1 MANKKRKDSFGNKL
15 NEGEYQRKDGRYYA
29 KYTNSKGKVS
39 YICARCL
46 EDLREQEKRFQIDDF
61 EGIDTSAGKITL
73 NRLFEMNMKLNIGIK
88 PTTKANYISMWK
100 NNVETSA
107 IGNKEVAKIKKSQIK
122 DFYTDCNAKG
132 LKRNTIKLLHNLIF
146 SSLEIAVDDDIIRK
160 NPAKDCMKDFKADAE
175 EKKPLSEAEV
185 QKLISFCNNSCYNL
199 HTPFITIAIGT
210 CMRCGELTG
219 LRWADV
225 DMKKRTINVNHQL
238 VYKNLGN
245 GCEFHISTPKTEAGV
260 RTIPMTESVYRAFV
274 SVKKQNLLLGRRC
287 SAEVDGY
294 TDFVFLSGNGQPL
307 ATNAVNSFLS
317 NIEKAYNKAN
327 EEALPHLSAHVLR
340 HTGCTL
346 LASKG
351 MDVKALQ
358 DIMGH
363 SDAQI
368 TMNVYNHCSTERTEK
383 EMQRIERIVNF

>member
-1 MANKKRKDSFGNKL
+1 MANRKDSNGRVLHK
-15 NEGEYQRKDGRYYA
+15 GEYERADNRYYFV
-29 KYTNSKGKVS
+29 YTNSKGKKC
-39 YICARCL
+39 YIYAKNL
-46 EDLREQEKRFQIDDF
+46 SELREQEKQIQVDIFD
-61 EGIDTSAGKITL
+61 GIDTSAGKITL
-73 NRLFEMNMKLNIGIK
+73 NRLFEMNMELKNDIK
-88 PTTKANYISMWK
+88 ATTKTNYVNMWHS
-100 NNVETSA
+100 NVEAST
-107 IGNKEVAKIKKSQIK
+107 IGNKKISELKQIHIK
-122 DFYTDCNAKG
+122 AFYNDCARNG

-146 SSLEIAVDDDIIRK
+146 SSLELAVDSDMIRK
-160 NPAKDCMKDFKADAE
+160 NPAKDCMKNLKADAE
-175 EKKPLSEAEV
+175 EKKPLSEEEV
-185 QKLISFCNNSCYNL
+185 QKLINFCNNSCYNL

-219 LRWADV
+219 LRWCDV
-225 DMKKRTINVNHQL
+225 DMKNRNIKVNHQL

-245 GCEFHISTPKTEAGV
+245 GCTFHVTTPKTEAGT
-260 RTIPMTESVYRAFV
+260 RTIPMTESVYRAFMD
-274 SVKKQNLLLGRRC
+274 VKKHNLLLGRRC
-287 SAEVDGY
+287 NVIIDGY
-294 TDFVFLSGNGQPL
+294 SDFVFLSGNGYPL
-307 ATNAVNSFLS
+307 ATNAVNSFLL

-327 EEALPHLSAHVLR
+327 KECIPHLSAHILR

-383 EMQRIERIVNF
+383 EMQRIEKVVNF

>member
-1 MANKKRKDSFGNKL
+1 MANRKDSNNRVLYK
-15 NEGEYQRKDGRYYA
+15 GEYERADGRYYYT
-29 KYTNSKGKVS
+29 YTNAKGKKC
-39 YICARCL
+39 YIYAKTL
-46 EDLREQEKRFQIDDF
+46 KELREQEKQIQIDVFD
-61 EGIDTSAGKITL
+61 GIDTTAGKITL
-73 NRLFEMNMKLNIGIK
+73 NNLFEKNMELNIDIK
-88 PTTKANYISMWK
+88 PTTKTNYVNMWRS
-100 NNVETSA
+100 NVADSI
-107 IGNKEVAKIKKSQIK
+107 IGNKKISEIKKMHIEE
-122 DFYTDCNAKG
+122 FYTDCMKRG
-132 LKRNTIKLLHNLIF
+132 LKRNTVKLLHNLIF
-146 SSLEIAVDDDIIRK
+146 SSFELALDNDMIRK
-160 NPAKDCMKDFKADAE
+160 NPAKDCMKKIKADAE
-175 EKKPLSEAEV
+175 EKTPLTEAEV
-185 QKLISFCNNSCYNL
+185 QSLIKFCNDSCYNL

-225 DMKKRTINVNHQL
+225 DMKNRTISVNHQL
-238 VYKNLGN
+238 IYKNLGE
-245 GCEFHISTPKTEAGV
+245 GCAFHISTPKTEAGT

-274 SVKKQNLLLGRRC
+274 DVKKHNLLLGRRC

-327 EEALPHLSAHVLR
+327 EEEIPHLSAHVLR

-346 LASKG
+346 FASKG

-383 EMQRIERIVNF
+383 EIQRIEKAVNF